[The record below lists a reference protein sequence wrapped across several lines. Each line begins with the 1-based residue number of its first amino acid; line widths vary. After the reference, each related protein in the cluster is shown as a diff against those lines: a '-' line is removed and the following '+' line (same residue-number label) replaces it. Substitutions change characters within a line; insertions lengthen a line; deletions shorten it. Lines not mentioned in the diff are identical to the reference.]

1 MKKKF
6 LLAGAL
12 LLSVLLIASA
22 LYAAGTATVT
32 TSQNDRLRT
41 TEYTVTW
48 SAPSTNAVV
57 PTATI
62 PDVAGFVIGL
72 EVNPGSPAP
81 TSLYDIT
88 LLDADGVDVGFGD
101 LLNLS
106 ATVSTRVQ
114 VYDARW
120 LNSEELTFTL
130 SNNSVT
136 AAAGVFRL
144 TVRR

>member
-1 MKKKF
+1 MKTKF
-6 LLAGAL
+6 CLAGAL

-32 TSQNDRLRT
+32 TVQNDRLRS

-48 SAPSTNAVV
+48 AADATTAVV
-57 PTATI
+57 PTATL
-62 PDVAGFVIGL
+62 PDVGGFVIGL
-72 EVNPGSPAP
+72 EVDPGSPAP

-88 LLDADGVDVGFGD
+88 LVDRNGVDVGFSD

-120 LNSEELTFTL
+120 LNSEDLTWTL
-130 SNNSVT
+130 SNNSVSS
-136 AAAGVFRL
+136 AVGVFRL